1 MKRFFEIL
9 FSTALIGV
17 MFACEAEL
25 SPITIKPDPVFDKTG
40 LYTVNTISIY
50 DEQETVVNIS
60 RIYGLSKE
68 LDLTIGV
75 DETLLTEYNN
85 LNGTNYQ
92 LMPAEYYDF
101 PSAIKL
107 NKTD

>member
-1 MKRFFEIL
+1 MKRFFKIL
-9 FSTALIGV
+9 FSSAFIGM

-25 SPITIKPDPVFDKTG
+25 SPITIIPDPVFDKTG

-50 DEQETVVNIS
+50 EEQETVVNIS

-85 LNGTNYQ
+85 LNGN
-92 LMPAEYYDF
+92 AG
-101 PSAIKL
+101 
-107 NKTD
+107 

>member
-1 MKRFFEIL
+1 MKRFFKIL
-9 FSTALIGV
+9 FSSAFIV
-17 MFACEAEL
+17 MMFACEAEL
-25 SPITIKPDPVFDKTG
+25 SPITIIPDPVFDKTG

-50 DEQETVVNIS
+50 EEQETVVNIS

-85 LNGTNYQ
+85 LNGTII
-92 LMPAEYYDF
+92 
-101 PSAIKL
+101 S
-107 NKTD
+107 